1 MMTRTTGQWEVAKMA
16 EKIHHV
22 AQLLSRNCLL
32 ACQENQPWNRQRSIY
47 DLPMVRSA
55 DMHEKAALGSNT
67 LVKQASRAIWQPD

>member
-32 ACQENQPWNRQRSIY
+32 ACQEPGHKSASIKI
-47 DLPMVRSA
+47 LISPMVPFS
-55 DMHEKAALGSNT
+55 
-67 LVKQASRAIWQPD
+67 